1 MQIRIRNLS
10 ALAAGIAAIALA
22 GSSSVATAAPLGL
35 GGTHYSVTVLPNV
48 NDINGCVATP
58 PAVLPPAASIGSA
71 INIHGQVVG
80 TSYYC
85 DVQDQSWEAVRWSSG
100 SVFEFQ
106 PSWATLY
113 PSSFTSSGLAL
124 NDFGT
129 IVGRA
134 THAGFTS
141 GFAFV
146 YRGGTV
152 IDLGS
157 FAQPGPC
164 DPTLISCF
172 DGPPSA
178 ATAVNDL
185 GQVAG
190 WSNVSISPANHAF
203 LYTGGTLHDLGTLG
217 GTNSAAADVNELGIV
232 VGTSDTIA
240 GSQHAFATRL
250 AGPMRDLGTL
260 GGADSSAAALN
271 LFGQIVGSSEL
282 GLGPGAHAV
291 LYSFGT
297 IRDLGTLG
305 GTSSAALGINDLGVV
320 VGQSTTI
327 GDVSTH
333 AFVDVLGVMRD
344 LNALV
349 PPGTPTLVNA
359 TGVND
364 LGQIV
369 ANDAAVVSATGPP
382 PPGAHTYVLT
392 PVH

>member
-1 MQIRIRNLS
+1 MHTRLRNLS
-10 ALAAGIAAIALA
+10 ALAVCVAAVVLA
-22 GSSSVATAAPLGL
+22 TSVSVATAGSK
-35 GGTHYSVTVLPNV
+35 GFGITHYSVTVLPNV
-48 NDINGCVATP
+48 NDVNGCVGAP
-58 PAVLPPAASIGSA
+58 PPPAASVGNA
-71 INIHGQVVG
+71 INIFGQVVG

-85 DVQDQSWEAVRWSSG
+85 DAQDHSWEAVRWTSG

-106 PSWATLY
+106 PVWATLY
-113 PSSFTSSGLAL
+113 PNSFTSSGLAI

-164 DPTLISCF
+164 DPALPSCF

-203 LYTGGTLHDLGTLG
+203 LYTGGVLHDLGTLG
-217 GTNSAAADVNELGIV
+217 GTNSAAADLNEFGVI
-232 VGTSDTIA
+232 VGTSDTVA
-240 GSQHAFATRL
+240 GSHHAFATRL

-260 GGADSSAAALN
+260 GGANSAAAALN
-271 LFGQIVGSSEL
+271 LWGQIVGNSEL
-282 GLGPGAHAV
+282 GAGPAAHAFI
-291 LYSFGT
+291 YSFGLLH
-297 IRDLGTLG
+297 DLGTLG
-305 GTSSAALGINDLGVV
+305 GTSSAALGINDLGTI
-320 VGQSTTI
+320 VGQSTTV

-333 AFVDVLGVMRD
+333 AFVDVHGVMRD
-344 LNALV
+344 LNTLV
-349 PPGTPTLVNA
+349 PTGTPTLVSA

-364 LGQIV
+364 FGQIV
-369 ANDAAVVSATGPP
+369 ANDAAIASPTGPP
-382 PPGAHTYVLT
+382 PIGAHTYVLT
-392 PVH
+392 PVP